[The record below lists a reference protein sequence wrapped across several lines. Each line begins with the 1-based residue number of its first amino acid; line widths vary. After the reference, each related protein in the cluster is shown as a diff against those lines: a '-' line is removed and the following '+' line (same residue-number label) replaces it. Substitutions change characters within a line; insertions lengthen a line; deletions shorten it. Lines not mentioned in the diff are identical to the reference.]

1 MAALHEFRE
10 AMEDLHSSI
19 RNKGGYMMGVLRKYL
34 PGEAASGVTYDGQK
48 ISDLEKS
55 MLDTDTFA
63 DPWKQLAETDERAKA
78 AGVSSKLEVWDEMI
92 HVWHRYFPMLREA
105 REANSRIGEFVR
117 DIMSSHAAAAE

>member
-1 MAALHEFRE
+1 MRRSAHPLASPLHGDLTGLPPLLIQVGNIEALLDD
-10 AMEDLHSSI
+10 A
-19 RNKGGYMMGVLRKYL
+19 VLL
-34 PGEAASGVTYDGQK
+34 
-48 ISDLEKS
+48 
-55 MLDTDTFA
+55 
-63 DPWKQLAETDERAKA
+63 DERAKA